1 MENIFDYFRNRKLK
15 RLEKKLKRY
24 KPQIINSWYSKL
36 DEEIRQEYEEEQTK
50 LQDEIFY
57 LKKELAN
64 EHRNMEYWHGK
75 YDAQKEVYDGIKN
88 NMIQKVESTAMKA
101 GEQKEQ
107 IKNLKT
113 ELKDKE

>member
-1 MENIFDYFRNRKLK
+1 MENIFDYFRTMRLK
-15 RLEKKLKRY
+15 RIEKKLK
-24 KPQIINSWYSKL
+24 KHKAQLLNSWYSKL
-36 DEEIRQEYEEEQTK
+36 DEKIRLEYEEEQEK

-57 LKKELAN
+57 LKKELAT
-64 EHRNMEYWHGK
+64 EHRNAEYWHGK

-88 NMIQKVESTAMKA
+88 NMIQKVEATAMKA

-113 ELKDKE
+113 ELKDK

>member
-1 MENIFDYFRNRKLK
+1 MSNKVLDFIENQRLK
-15 RLEKKLKRY
+15 RVEKKIKKY
-24 KPQIINSWYSKL
+24 KPYIINSWKES
-36 DEEIRQEYEEEQTK
+36 IRKEYEEEIERLDNEVFRLNK
-50 LQDEIFY
+50 VVAE
-57 LKKELAN
+57 

-107 IKNLKT
+107 IKNLKNDLKKE
-113 ELKDKE
+113 EL